1 MLKSA
6 RIVWSRDMN
15 ARIRSLMAL
24 PAVTLCLGVWA
35 NGIPT
40 ADRVVVLKAERK
52 LMLIRNTEPYREYK
66 IALGA
71 NPVGHKFSEGD
82 ERTPEGFYEL
92 DWRNE
97 NSRFY
102 KSIHVSY
109 PNASDRAYAKAKGR
123 DPGNNIMIHGLP
135 NNSGWADH
143 VLDNFDWTDGCI
155 GVSNTAMDEIWQAV
169 EEGTPILILP

>member
-1 MLKSA
+1 MGIPFRIMATAVAVMLA
-6 RIVWSRDMN
+6 FGAW
-15 ARIRSLMAL
+15 
-24 PAVTLCLGVWA
+24 G

-40 ADRVVVLKAERK
+40 ADRVVVIKSERK
-52 LMLIRNTEPYREYK
+52 LILIKDTEPYREYK
-66 IALGA
+66 IALGSS
-71 NPVGHKFSEGD
+71 PQGHKFAEGD
-82 ERTPEGFYEL
+82 ERTPEGFYQL

-109 PNASDRAYAKAKGR
+109 PNASDRAYARAKSR
-123 DPGNNIMIHGLP
+123 EPGNNIMIHGLP
-135 NNSGWADH
+135 NDSGWADK

-155 GVSNTAMDEIWQAV
+155 GVSNSAMDEIWQAV